1 VQLIP
6 FRYKH
11 NNKKGVSTMKQ
22 ERIYIIGLIVVS
34 ILASISQIP
43 VDAKVWGLILV
54 VVGIVGGVMVNYPE
68 LVERLMI
75 YVVAVALPTFSNALV
90 YIPGIGTWLDTLLDN
105 MATGIQGMAVGL
117 LVMGLIKR
125 ATS

>member
-1 VQLIP
+1 
-6 FRYKH
+6 
-11 NNKKGVSTMKQ
+11 MKQ
-22 ERIYIIGLIVVS
+22 ERIYIIGLIVVA
-34 ILASISQIP
+34 ILASIPQIP
-43 VDAKVWGLILV
+43 IDAKVWGLILV

-90 YIPGIGTWLDTLLDN
+90 YIPGVGTWLDMLLDN